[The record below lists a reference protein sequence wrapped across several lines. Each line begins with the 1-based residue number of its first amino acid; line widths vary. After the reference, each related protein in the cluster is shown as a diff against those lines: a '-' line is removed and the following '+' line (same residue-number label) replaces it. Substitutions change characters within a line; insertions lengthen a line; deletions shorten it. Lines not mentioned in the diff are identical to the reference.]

1 MKHSWI
7 KLLDPRGLKPWLLVV
22 AFGLNLLLMFL
33 FFTAVA
39 SWLTQMGDW
48 AQGIDILLMLGA
60 LLIAGGIAFGVTLLA
75 KDRRGPGYGVLGA
88 IGSFV
93 LVIIMMYQSGLLAL
107 LVGLT
112 ALLGGY
118 NGGMLGER
126 VLMNRRQN

>member
-1 MKHSWI
+1 MKNPI
-7 KLLDPRGLKPWLLVV
+7 MKLFDPRGLKPWILVTSI
-22 AFGLNLLLMFL
+22 GLNLLLTFI

-39 SWLTQMGDW
+39 SWLTQQGDW
-48 AQGIDILLMLGA
+48 TQGVDLILMLGE
-60 LLIAGGIAFGVTLLA
+60 LIIAGAIGFGAARLA
-75 KDRRGPGYGVLGA
+75 QDRRGPGYGVLGA

-126 VLMNRRQN
+126 VMMNRRQK